1 MPIRI
6 QQNSAIQYIHDNF
19 NISGEAT
26 RMCASI
32 FQFLDLNPNINRPE
46 TVLLELL
53 SGIGF
58 EQKDIDA
65 MKRLDAIQ

>member
-1 MPIRI
+1 
-6 QQNSAIQYIHDNF
+6 
-19 NISGEAT
+19 
-26 RMCASI
+26 MCASV

-53 SGIGF
+53 GGIGF

-65 MKRLDAIQ
+65 MKRQGTIQ